1 MWSRSTG
8 KSNTADGRQIEAG
21 VPALK
26 WGWGSNY
33 VGNESG
39 QIVLLSLM
47 RWVKPLPRPRFPR
60 LSDNKWLPTLRLSV
74 FCFLSN
80 KTSHR
85 KRARETGSKTG
96 GERGEGTPVVYGYLG
111 QFGLFSP
118 TPMNGCR
125 QGISDGHDKISHPR
139 CPTSVALTR
148 PPAPSFQVNRLSIPS
163 GGGGTDRQSKVVL
176 CWNAQ
181 M

>member
-1 MWSRSTG
+1 MGLPGHRAPKGEGKEREPEYKMWSRWMG
-8 KSNTADGRQIEAG
+8 KSNAADGRQIEAG

-39 QIVLLSLM
+39 QIVLLSLV

-60 LSDNKWLPTLRLSV
+60 LSDNKWLPTLSLSV

-85 KRARETGSKTG
+85 KRARETGSKSDRRVG
-96 GERGEGTPVVYGYLG
+96 KGERGPPWSTVIWGSLVYFPQPQRMAADKAFLMATIRY
-111 QFGLFSP
+111 P
-118 TPMNGCR
+118 TPG
-125 QGISDGHDKISHPR
+125 
-139 CPTSVALTR
+139 
-148 PPAPSFQVNRLSIPS
+148 
-163 GGGGTDRQSKVVL
+163 VL
-176 CWNAQ
+176 PL
-181 M
+181 

>member
-1 MWSRSTG
+1 MWSRWTG

-85 KRARETGSKTG
+85 KRARETGSKSDRRVG
-96 GERGEGTPVVYGYLG
+96 KGERGPPWSTVIWGSLVYFPQPQWMAADKAFLMAMIRY
-111 QFGLFSP
+111 P
-118 TPMNGCR
+118 TPG
-125 QGISDGHDKISHPR
+125 
-139 CPTSVALTR
+139 
-148 PPAPSFQVNRLSIPS
+148 
-163 GGGGTDRQSKVVL
+163 VL
-176 CWNAQ
+176 PL
-181 M
+181 